1 MGGISTAFGPPLVLY
16 FTALRLPK
24 DEFVA
29 AIGVVWSFASLF
41 LIAVFYGA
49 GILAG
54 ERMVWSMA
62 ACLPVGIGLWIGIR
76 LRSRIPQEPFRRLV
90 GLALLLLGANL
101 VRRGLQ

>member
-1 MGGISTAFGPPLVLY
+1 
-16 FTALRLPK
+16 
-24 DEFVA
+24 
-29 AIGVVWSFASLF
+29 
-41 LIAVFYGA
+41 
-49 GILAG
+49 
-54 ERMVWSMA
+54 MA